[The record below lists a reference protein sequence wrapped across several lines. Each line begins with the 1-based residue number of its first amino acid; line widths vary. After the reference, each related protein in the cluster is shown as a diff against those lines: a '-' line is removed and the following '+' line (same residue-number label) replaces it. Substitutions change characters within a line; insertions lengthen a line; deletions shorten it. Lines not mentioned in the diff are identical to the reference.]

1 MADRQEMRRG
11 YEQAVAARRAALE
24 AELTAE
30 RGRVT
35 ERDALLLDAIC
46 DAEMIR
52 LEAMGQ
58 VEAKGLRERYSNGRQ
73 TLERENKA
81 VAQSFK
87 AAVTLTK
94 LVTALNAK
102 PRRSKAA
109 EEPEE
114 VETDDLDDY

>member
-11 YEQAVAARRAALE
+11 YEQAVSARRAALE

-87 AAVTLTK
+87 AATTLAK

-102 PRRSKAA
+102 PRRGKAT

>member
-1 MADRQEMRRG
+1 MADRQERCRA
-11 YEQAVAARRAALE
+11 YAQAVAERRAALE

-58 VEAKGLRERYSNGRQ
+58 IAEKGLRERYSNGRQ

-87 AAVTLTK
+87 AATTLAK
-94 LVTALNAK
+94 LVAALNAK
-102 PRRSKAA
+102 PRKDRAA

-114 VETDDLDDY
+114 VGTDDLDDY

>member
-1 MADRQEMRRG
+1 
-11 YEQAVAARRAALE
+11 
-24 AELTAE
+24 
-30 RGRVT
+30 
-35 ERDALLLDAIC
+35 
-46 DAEMIR
+46 MIR

-87 AAVTLTK
+87 AATTLAK

-102 PRRSKAA
+102 PRRGKAA

>member
-58 VEAKGLRERYSNGRQ
+58 VEAKGLRERYSNGGRRWSGR
-73 TLERENKA
+73 TRRWRR
-81 VAQSFK
+81 
-87 AAVTLTK
+87 
-94 LVTALNAK
+94 ALRRR
-102 PRRSKAA
+102 PRWRSW
-109 EEPEE
+109 
-114 VETDDLDDY
+114 

>member
-87 AAVTLTK
+87 AATTLAK

-102 PRRSKAA
+102 PRRGKTA

-114 VETDDLDDY
+114 VETNDLDDY